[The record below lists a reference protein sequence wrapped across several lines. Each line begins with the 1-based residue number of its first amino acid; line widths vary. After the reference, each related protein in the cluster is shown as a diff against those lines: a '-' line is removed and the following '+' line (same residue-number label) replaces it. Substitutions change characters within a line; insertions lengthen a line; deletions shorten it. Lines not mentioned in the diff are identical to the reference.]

1 MKNLLTSFIR
11 NTVFANISLALILAA
26 AFLATQNMVRES
38 WPEFRLDLA
47 LVSVAYPGADP
58 EEVEEAICRK
68 MEDALAG
75 VEGIKEIRTTAS
87 EGMGIAILELV
98 ERSDAQKTLNAI
110 RNGIDSISTFPE
122 DAEKPVIEDFELE
135 DPVLMLAAGGD
146 LDPAQLK
153 EWANDLKDE
162 LRRLPDVRKVNVI
175 GDLPYEISIEVS
187 EERLH
192 ALNLTFAEVAQAVR
206 ADNLNYPCGHLRTH
220 GQEFR
225 LRMLERK
232 YTAED
237 IGRIVVRAYPDG
249 RVITLNRVAE
259 VRDIFEDIPLV
270 CEVNGKPGVYLAIGK
285 TPDQDALRVAG
296 SVQDWLEELNGSLP
310 EGAGVH
316 VVYDLTEE
324 LRQRIDL
331 LVRNGLSGLLL
342 VFVLLWLFLDAR
354 VSLWVSIGMVTGIGA
369 GLTILW
375 MLGGTI
381 NMVSL
386 FALIM
391 VLGILVDDG
400 IVIGEAIHERRMRG
414 EPGLRAAVNAIVEM
428 GLPVLAAV
436 ATTIVAFIPLLF
448 IGGIM
453 GKFIRILPTV
463 VIACLSASL
472 IECLFI
478 LPAHLAHGRVS
489 APDPRSVPRWR
500 RWAAILPA
508 ITSAALPR
516 FVERV
521 YLPSLRRLLNWSY
534 VSLCALFTVLLLV
547 GGLVVGGFIQF
558 EMFPEADGFV
568 LTATVE
574 FPDGTP
580 LNVTEEAVRH
590 VEASFERVSSNHVA
604 RNGNSIVK
612 SHQTLVGFSFGE
624 TVSGSGSHVG
634 SVQVVL
640 VDSSERSVHSKQLM
654 MEWEREIGQIAGVN
668 VLRLEGLEMGPAGSD
683 VEIEVKGRD
692 MNELVAASERLQET
706 LRTYKGVLQVR
717 SDFAP
722 GKEEIRFHLKPEARS
737 LGFDSSDLARHLADG
752 FFGAEPLTLQRGRD
766 EVKVKVRYPSTER
779 NSLADLTQI
788 RVRSASGA
796 VAPLSVVA
804 DVEFAQGVS
813 SIQRIDG
820 LRRIVVSA
828 EVDVALANS
837 EELTADLSQ
846 NVFPKLAKEFPS
858 VQPVFSGEKTKSA
871 ESFDSLKIGFPL
883 AVLGIYILIA
893 AMFRSYVQPIVI
905 LFTVPFGLIGAVLG
919 HLLMG
924 FSLSMM
930 SMFGMV
936 ALAGVVVNDAIVLI
950 EAFNENLARKMPF
963 LDALLE
969 ACRSRFRAIFL
980 TTVTTIGG
988 LAPLILERS
997 YQAQFMIPMALSI
1010 AAGLVFSTVL
1020 TLLIIPSLLVI
1031 LNDLRLGIHFL
1042 RHRTVP
1048 ARETVEPAIHR
1059 NEEF

>member
-1 MKNLLTSFIR
+1 MKNLLASFIR
-11 NTVFANISLALILAA
+11 NTVFANILLALVLTA
-26 AFLATQNMVRES
+26 AFLATRHMVRES
-38 WPEFRLDLA
+38 WPEFRLDMA

-68 MEDALAG
+68 IEDALSG

-87 EGMGIAILELV
+87 EGVGMAILELY
-98 ERSDAQKTLNAI
+98 ERADAHKTLNAI
-110 RNGIDSISTFPE
+110 RNGVDAISTFPE
-122 DAEKPVIEDFELE
+122 DAEKPVIEDFEME
-135 DPVLMLAAGGD
+135 EPVLMLAAGGD

-162 LRRLPDVRKVNVI
+162 LQRLPDVRKVNVI

-187 EERLH
+187 EERLR

-206 ADNLNYPCGHLRTH
+206 ADNLNHPCGHLRTR

-232 YTAED
+232 YTAD
-237 IGRIVVRAYPDG
+237 DVGRIVVRAYPDG
-249 RVITLNRVAE
+249 RVVTLDRVAD
-259 VRDIFEDIPLV
+259 VRDAFEDVPLV
-270 CEVNGKPGVYLAIGK
+270 CEVNGKPGVYLVVGK

-296 SVQDWLEELNGSLP
+296 AVQGWLEDSEGTLP
-310 EGAGVH
+310 EGTGVH

-354 VSLWVSIGMVTGIGA
+354 VSLWVSVGMVTGIGA

-400 IVIGEAIHERRMRG
+400 IVVGEAIHQRRLRG
-414 EPGLRAAVNAIVEM
+414 EPGLRAAVDAIAEM
-428 GLPVLAAV
+428 GMPVLAAV
-436 ATTIVAFIPLLF
+436 ATTIVAFVPLLF

-463 VIACLSASL
+463 VIACLAASL
-472 IECLFI
+472 VECLFI
-478 LPAHLAHGRVS
+478 LPAHLAHGRAA

-500 RWAAILPA
+500 RWAALLPA
-508 ITSAALPR
+508 YTSAALPR
-516 FVERV
+516 FVERL
-521 YLPSLRRLLNWSY
+521 YLPALSRMMNGAY

-547 GGLVVGGFIQF
+547 GGLVAGGFVQF

-580 LNVTEEAVRH
+580 LNVTEEAIRH
-590 VEASFERVSSNHVA
+590 VQASFDRIAAPHAA
-604 RNGNSIVK
+604 RNGKSIVR

-634 SVQVVL
+634 SVQIVL

-654 MEWEREIGQIAGVN
+654 LDWEREIGQIAGAD
-668 VLRLEGLEMGPAGSD
+668 VLSIEGLEMGPPGAA
-683 VEIEVKGRD
+683 VEIEIKGRD
-692 MNELVAASERLQET
+692 MDELAAASESLQDRL
-706 LRTYKGVLQVR
+706 RAYKGVFQVR

-722 GKEEIRFHLKPEARS
+722 GKEEIRFHLKPEARA
-737 LGFDSSDLARHLADG
+737 LGFDSTDLARHLSDG

-766 EVKVKVRYPSTER
+766 EVKVKVRYPEDER
-779 NSLADLTQI
+779 KSLADLERI
-788 RVRSASGA
+788 LVRSASGA
-796 VAPLSVVA
+796 AAPLSAVA
-804 DVEFAQGVS
+804 NVEWAQGVS

-828 EVDVALANS
+828 EVDAAQANAD
-837 EELTADLSQ
+837 ELTVDLAQ
-846 NVFPKLAKEFPS
+846 TALPELVRKFPG
-858 VQPVFSGEKTKSA
+858 VQPAFSGEKKKSA
-871 ESFDSLKIGFPL
+871 DSFDSLKIGFPL
-883 AVLGIYILIA
+883 AVLGIYVIIA
-893 AMFRSYVQPIVI
+893 AMFRSYVQPLVI
-905 LFTVPFGLIGAVLG
+905 LFTVPFGLVGAVLG

-924 FSLSMM
+924 FNLSMM

-950 EAFNENLARKMPF
+950 EAFNENLARKMLF
-963 LDALLE
+963 HEALAE

-980 TTVTTIGG
+980 TTVTTVGG

-1020 TLLIIPSLLVI
+1020 TLLIVPSLLVI
-1031 LNDLRLGIHFL
+1031 LNDLRLGLHFL
-1042 RHRTVP
+1042 RHRQSP

-1059 NEEF
+1059 NEDF